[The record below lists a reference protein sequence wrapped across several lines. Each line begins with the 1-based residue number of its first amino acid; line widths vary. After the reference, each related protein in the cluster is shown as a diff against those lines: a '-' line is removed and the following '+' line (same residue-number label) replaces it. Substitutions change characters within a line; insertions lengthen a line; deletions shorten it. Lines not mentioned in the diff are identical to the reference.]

1 MAGPRLLADAASLE
15 ERAHIVAAAI
25 EADHPD
31 GLVLVG
37 VLKSSLIFLA
47 DLVRHLTVPTRIE
60 MVSVAPYDG
69 VAGRARL
76 LKDVDRSV
84 AGEGVVLVAG
94 TVDTGLTAD
103 FLVRHLSAAG
113 PQSVRLATMADRPT
127 RRLIPITANYVAI
140 EAPDEVLVGFG
151 LGIEGRF
158 RNLPDL
164 WSVDPD
170 TLRAGLDVRSF
181 PAPEPGARRSGQ
193 WSG

>member
-1 MAGPRLLADAASLE
+1 MG
-15 ERAHIVAAAI
+15 
-25 EADHPD
+25 
-31 GLVLVG
+31 G
-37 VLKSSLIFLA
+37 V
-47 DLVRHLTVPTRIE
+47 
-60 MVSVAPYDG
+60 
-69 VAGRARL
+69 
-76 LKDVDRSV
+76 
-84 AGEGVVLVAG
+84 GVVLVSG

-127 RRLIPITANYVAI
+127 RRLIPITSNYVAF

-181 PAPEPGARRSGQ
+181 PRT
-193 WSG
+193 

>member
-15 ERAHIVAAAI
+15 ERVHVVATAI

-47 DLVRHLTVPTRIE
+47 DVVRHLRVPTRVE

-76 LKDVDRSV
+76 QKDVDRSV
-84 AGEGVVLVAG
+84 AGEGVVLLAG

-103 FLVRHLSAAG
+103 FLVRHLTAAG
-113 PQSVRLATMADRPT
+113 PRSVRLATLADRPT
-127 RRLIPITANYVAI
+127 RRLVPVTADYVGI
-140 EAPDEVLVGFG
+140 EAPEEVLVGFG
-151 LGIEGRF
+151 LGIDGRY

-181 PAPEPGARRSGQ
+181 PRT
-193 WSG
+193 